1 MRLIIQ
7 RVLEAGVKV
16 NGEFISKIGPGICIL
31 LGLHRGD
38 NAELVDKWAEKAL
51 KLKLW
56 PDMENQSE
64 EQKES
69 NNPKGK
75 GGWKTGVQDNNYE
88 VLVVSNFTLYGVLKG
103 NKPDF
108 HDSMNADEARD
119 LYNRFME
126 KMQQH
131 YKKEKVQ
138 GGQFQTYMNV
148 HIVNDGPVTLC
159 IDADEV
165 NNMKQNQQKQK
176 ETQQQNEKIN
186 SEGNKVEGEIK
197 EKQEKKQKN
206 NSEQKNKQHGGEKQ
220 QKPQGENKQNA
231 QGEHKQKNQGENKQK
246 QQGEQK
252 QKNQQNDQK
261 QKPQAEQ
268 KQKAQQTE
276 IAQKK
281 QKPIYEEKVDDN
293 SAKVE
298 QKDAQENQQ
307 QE

>member
-56 PDMENQSE
+56 PEMESQTE

-88 VLVVSNFTLYGVLKG
+88 VLVVSNFTLYGILKG

-159 IDADEV
+159 IDADEA

-176 ETQQQNEKIN
+176 EQQQQNEKTN
-186 SEGNKVEGEIK
+186 NQDKAEGENK
-197 EKQEKKQKN
+197 DKQEKKQKN
-206 NSEQKNKQHGGEKQ
+206 KQQGEEKQ
-220 QKPQGENKQNA
+220 QKHQGENKQKH
-231 QGEHKQKNQGENKQK
+231 QGEHKQKQHQ
-246 QQGEQK
+246 EQK
-252 QKNQQNDQK
+252 QKVHQNDQK
-261 QKPQAEQ
+261 QKPQGEQ
-268 KQKAQQTE
+268 KQKQNE
-276 IAQKK
+276 NAQKK

-293 SAKVE
+293 SVKVE
-298 QKDAQENQQ
+298 QKDTEEKQQ

>member
-31 LGLHRGD
+31 IGLHRGD

-56 PDMENQSE
+56 PEMESLTE
-64 EQKES
+64 EQKET

-75 GGWKTGVQDNNYE
+75 GGWKTGVLDNNYE

-119 LYNRFME
+119 LYNRFMA

-131 YKKEKVQ
+131 YKKEKIQ
-138 GGQFQTYMNV
+138 GGQFQAYMNI

-159 IDADEV
+159 IDADEC
-165 NNMKQNQQKQK
+165 NNMKHNQQKEQ
-176 ETQQQNEKIN
+176 QQQNDKAN
-186 SEGNKVEGEIK
+186 NQDKAEGEKK
-197 EKQEKKQKN
+197 EKQEKKQN
-206 NSEQKNKQHGGEKQ
+206 NNAEQKNKQHGGENKQ
-220 QKPQGENKQNA
+220 KAQGEN
-231 QGEHKQKNQGENKQK
+231 KQKNQGENKQK
-246 QQGEQK
+246 QHGEQK

-261 QKPQAEQ
+261 PKPQAEQ
-268 KQKAQQTE
+268 KQKTQQTE
-276 IAQKK
+276 NAQKK
-281 QKPIYEEKVDDN
+281 QKTIYEEKVDDN
-293 SAKVE
+293 SVKAE
-298 QKDAQENQQ
+298 QKESEEKQQ